1 MMIEI
6 DGSQGEGGGQI
17 LRTALALAIVTGQA
31 LRLTRIRARRPK
43 PGLMRQ
49 HLACV
54 QAAQAIS
61 GAEVEG
67 AELGATELRFAPGPV
82 RAGDYDFR
90 IASAG
95 SCLLVLQTV
104 LPPLLLAD
112 APSTL
117 HLQGG
122 THNPM
127 APSFHF
133 VRDAFAPLLARMGG
147 ALALDLQRAGFYPA
161 GGGALT
167 ATLTPGGPLR
177 ALDVCERGTLQ
188 HAQAECLAPTL
199 PRNIAFRELE
209 TVAKL
214 TGWPQAQLITAPAQ
228 TGEGPGNALIGT
240 LRYEH
245 VTEVFTSLG
254 ERGVPAET
262 VAQRL
267 VKQMRRY
274 QAHTAALGPHLA
286 DQWALL
292 QALAVWQS
300 GQDARFT
307 CTEAT
312 EHLRTNCTVIER
324 FLPLRFTLD
333 GSNAAAGTQVT
344 VTRR

>member
-17 LRTALALAIVTGQA
+17 LRTALALAIVTGQPLA
-31 LRLTRIRARRPK
+31 LTRIRARRPK

-54 QAAQAIS
+54 QAAQAVS
-61 GAEVEG
+61 GAEVQG
-67 AELGATELRFAPGPV
+67 AELGATELHFAPGPV

-104 LPPLLLAD
+104 LPPLLLAG

-117 HLQGG
+117 HLHGG

-133 VRDAFAPLLARMGG
+133 VRDAFAPLLARMG
-147 ALALDLQRAGFYPA
+147 ATLALDLPRAGFFPA
-161 GGGALT
+161 GGGEVS
-167 ATLTPGGPLR
+167 ATLTPGS
-177 ALDVCERGTLQ
+177 ALHASEVCERGALLAA
-188 HAQAECLAPTL
+188 HAECLAPAL
-199 PRNIAFRELE
+199 PRNVAVRELD
-209 TVAKL
+209 TVGRL
-214 TGWPQAQLITAPAQ
+214 TGWAQEQLITAPVRE
-228 TGEGPGNALIGT
+228 GEGPGNALIGT

-245 VTEVFTSLG
+245 VTEVFTALG
-254 ERGVPAET
+254 KRGVSAET
-262 VAQRL
+262 VAQHL
-267 VKQMRRY
+267 VDQLRRH
-274 QAHTAALGPHLA
+274 QAHSAALGPHLA

-312 EHLRTNCTVIER
+312 EHLRTNCAVIER
-324 FLPLRFTLD
+324 FLPLRFVLD
-333 GSNAAAGTQVT
+333 SSNAALGTQVT